1 MPGKRMPGPDSAEKN
16 PPSAMIMTIKQYPGA
31 VLDRDRPTPTIAG
44 RWCPIGARRGFA
56 NYVYYEGG
64 LGRGGYGGEA
74 R

>member
-1 MPGKRMPGPDSAEKN
+1 
-16 PPSAMIMTIKQYPGA
+16 MIMTIKQYPGA